1 MAWFVQITGSEA
13 TGCQVIVHFYV
24 VPDVFTI
31 IIIKIM
37 ITNMAKAI
45 IISVTETEF
54 WVPDHESQTA
64 VMTKFRAFMRNPDLC
79 RPTF

>member
-45 IISVTETEF
+45 IMINC
-54 WVPDHESQTA
+54 SQLSILF
-64 VMTKFRAFMRNPDLC
+64 VLEMI
-79 RPTF
+79 